1 MNANSKVLLN
11 LGSGVAGG
19 GWLPAMFR
27 SWSQVRIDIDPAVAP
42 DVLADITDL
51 SSIATGCADALWTA
65 HCIEHLYEYAVPTAL
80 AEIRRVLKPDG
91 FACLVVPDLQQ
102 IAAYIAEDRLHE
114 VVYES
119 SAGPVRAHD
128 IVFGFGPALAR
139 GQFAMAH
146 RCGFTPTI
154 LSNHLRDAGF
164 GGYAILRRPNL
175 ELAAIV
181 SRREWIDMAERDA
194 LLAELAL

>member
-1 MNANSKVLLN
+1 MLAH
-11 LGSGVAGG
+11 LGATAISWSTL
-19 GWLPAMFR
+19 WLPYGI
-27 SWSQVRIDIDPAVAP
+27 WK
-42 DVLADITDL
+42 
-51 SSIATGCADALWTA
+51 
-65 HCIEHLYEYAVPTAL
+65 PTAL